1 MNIMAVKTGYFVD
14 CMGSGIPVMQ
24 VEGGVGS
31 VAFEADERLGRG
43 REAF

>member
-1 MNIMAVKTGYFVD
+1 MAVKTGYFVD

-43 REAF
+43 GEAF